1 MGTTGTTGTM
11 GTTRMTG
18 KAAGFEDVPSRYDG
32 VALEEKVLAL
42 WREHDVFNEAQRA
55 SEGRPLYCWNEG
67 PPTANGRPG
76 LHHVLARTFKDI
88 FPRFKHMQ
96 GYHCPRKAGWDTH
109 GLPVEHEIE
118 KELGIFDKAEIE
130 RRVGVAEFT
139 RRCRESVMRYIGDWE
154 RMTERMGFWVNMRD
168 AYYTLDNAYIESVWW
183 LLRQIWDKGLIYQ
196 GYKVVPYDPR
206 IGATL
211 SSHEV
216 ALGYQ
221 EVEDPSIVVR
231 FRVEGEENTSF
242 LVWTTTPWTL
252 PSNLALAVH
261 PDVDYVYV
269 HADDGEGGSE
279 TLILAEALVG
289 TVLRDVDSVHMREND
304 GENDGEVETRIIP
317 EERAGA
323 VRSYTVEKR
332 VKGAALEGIRYVR
345 LFDHLPAE
353 GPICQ
358 VWAADFVT
366 VEDGTGIVHCA
377 PAYGEDDIR
386 LCRAK
391 GLPVVHG
398 VGLDGCFLPEVEPVA
413 GKFFKDAD
421 PILIALLEER
431 GLMYRSERYRHNYP
445 HGWRTGD
452 PLIYYAKHAWYI
464 ETSRFRDRM
473 VELNR
478 TIRWVP
484 ETIREGRFGNWLA
497 NNVDWALSRERF
509 WGTPLPVWTDGEGD
523 FMCIGSVAE
532 LESLCGRSLEGVD
545 LHRPAVDEITFTHPE
560 NGRTYRRVPEVID
573 CWFDSGAMSY
583 AQFHYPFENRDLFEN
598 RFPADYI
605 CEAIDQTRG
614 WFYSLHAIAALVSD
628 DVAYRNCICLA
639 HIVDKDGRKM
649 SKSQGN
655 IIDPYEVFDHV
666 GADPLRWYLA
676 CRIAPEVQ
684 KRISVDFVRGVAS
697 GFINTWWNTYAFF
710 VMYAK
715 LDRIDLSDDVA
726 LAERPEIDRWAL
738 ALLHRTVAEA
748 TEGLEAYDVAAAG
761 RAIESFVDRLSNWY
775 VRRNRRRF
783 WKAAAGRDKQA
794 AYLTLY
800 ECLHTVNR
808 LMAPIMPFISEAV
821 HRNLVRGVDE
831 AACPSV
837 HMSEWPTP
845 DPAAR
850 DDALLA
856 GIDAVQ
862 RVVGLGRAARSRSG
876 VRVRQPLSR
885 LLVRAPGEADAAVL
899 ARFDA
904 QILEELNVKALEM
917 LAPDAELV
925 GYRIKPNLP
934 RLGKRYGKRIPAIR
948 AALAKADAGAVA
960 AAVAAG
966 RTFAVEVALPGGGR
980 SGDAAGGA
988 GSSGEA
994 ADGETVSGAGS
1005 SGEAIGSEFV
1015 SGGTGS
1021 PAEAAGSEAL
1031 TFEPEDVLVETTSAE
1046 GYACAEEGGW
1056 LVGLDTTL
1064 TEALEREGLA
1074 RELVR
1079 TVQEARKQAGL
1090 EVSDRITLRIKGSA
1104 GVAAALDAHRGY
1116 VMEETLATG
1125 WGAADWSPAYSV
1137 EHALGAERWT
1147 IGLARVGGGRMP
1159 R

>member
-1 MGTTGTTGTM
+1 MEGTTGKTAD
-11 GTTRMTG
+11 R
-18 KAAGFEDVPSRYDG
+18 AAGQTGARPTGQVAGHATGLADVASRYDG
-32 VALEEKVLAL
+32 VKLEEEVLAL
-42 WREHDVFNEAQRA
+42 WREHDMFNEAQRA

-76 LHHVLARTFKDI
+76 IHHVLARTFKDI

-130 RRVGVAEFT
+130 RQVGVAEFT

-154 RMTERMGFWVNMRD
+154 RMTERMGFWVNMGD
-168 AYYTLDNAYIESVWW
+168 AYYTLDNSYIESVWW
-183 LLRQIWDKGLIYQ
+183 LLRQIWDQGFIYQ

-216 ALGYQ
+216 ALGYR
-221 EVEDPSIVVR
+221 EVEDPSIYVR
-231 FRVEGEENTSF
+231 FPVEGAERTSF

-261 PDVDYVYV
+261 PEVDYVFV
-269 HADDGEGGSE
+269 RTGGEI
-279 TLILAEALVG
+279 LILAEALVDP
-289 TVLRDVDSVHMREND
+289 VLRDAQYV
-304 GENDGEVETRIIP
+304 I
-317 EERAGA
+317 
-323 VRSYTVEKR
+323 EKR
-332 VKGAALEGIRYVR
+332 GKGAELEGMRYVR
-345 LFDHLPAE
+345 PFDYLPAD

-358 VWAADFVT
+358 VWTADFVT
-366 VEDGTGIVHCA
+366 IEDGTGIVHCA

-386 LCRAK
+386 LCQAR

-421 PILIALLEER
+421 PILIAELEQR
-431 GLMYRSERYRHNYP
+431 GLMFRSEPYLHNYP

-464 ETSRFRDRM
+464 GTSRIRDRM

-478 TIRWVP
+478 TIHWVP
-484 ETIREGRFGNWLA
+484 ETIRDGRFGNWLA

-532 LESLCGRSLEGVD
+532 LEERCGRSLKEVD
-545 LHRPAVDEITFTHPE
+545 LHRPAVDEITFVHPD

-583 AQFHYPFENRDLFEN
+583 AQFHYPFENRDRFER

-628 DVAYRNCICLA
+628 SVAYRNCICLA
-639 HIVDKDGRKM
+639 HIVDKDGKKM

-655 IIDPYEVFDHV
+655 IVNPYDVFDHV

-676 CRIAPEVQ
+676 CRIAPEAQ

-715 LDRIDLSDDVA
+715 LDRIDLTENVP

-738 ALLHRTVAEA
+738 ALLHRTAAGVTDA
-748 TEGLEAYDVAAAG
+748 LEAYDVLAAG
-761 RAIESFVDRLSNWY
+761 RAIESFVDQLSNWY

-783 WKAAAGRDKQA
+783 WKAAAGPDKQA

-800 ECLHTVNR
+800 ECLHTANR
-808 LMAPIMPFISEAV
+808 LMAPIMPFITETV
-821 HRNLVRGVDE
+821 HRNLVCGVDDT
-831 AACPSV
+831 APASV
-837 HMSEWPTP
+837 HMSEWPVP

-850 DDALLA
+850 DDALMA
-856 GIDAVQ
+856 EIDVVQ
-862 RVVGLGRAARSRSG
+862 RVVGLGRAARNASG
-876 VRVRQPLSR
+876 VRVRQPLAR
-885 LLVRAPGEADAAVL
+885 LLVRAPDDASAASVTRH
-899 ARFDA
+899 AP
-904 QILEELNVKALEM
+904 QILEELNVKAVEM
-917 LAPDAELV
+917 LAPDADLLS
-925 GYRIKPNLP
+925 YRIKPNLP
-934 RLGKRYGKRIPAIR
+934 RIGRRFGKRVPAVR
-948 AALAKADAGAVA
+948 DALAAADGGALA

-966 RTFAVEVALPGGGR
+966 RSFDIDVA
-980 SGDAAGGA
+980 
-988 GSSGEA
+988 
-994 ADGETVSGAGS
+994 
-1005 SGEAIGSEFV
+1005 GEAI
-1015 SGGTGS
+1015 
-1021 PAEAAGSEAL
+1021 
-1031 TFEPEDVLVETTSAE
+1031 TFEPEDVLVESTSAE
-1046 GYACAEEGGW
+1046 GYSCAEEGGY
-1056 LVGLDTTL
+1056 LVGLDTSL

-1090 EVSDRITLRIKGSA
+1090 DVSDRITLRIDGTPD
-1104 GVAAALDAHRGY
+1104 VAAALAAHRDY
-1116 VMEETLATG
+1116 VMEETLAIVRSDPDG
-1125 WGAADWSPAYSV
+1125 LPQYDAEAS
-1137 EHALGAERWT
+1137 LGATRWT
-1147 IGLARVGGGRMP
+1147 ISISRAERT
-1159 R
+1159 

>member
-1 MGTTGTTGTM
+1 MDRTM
-11 GTTRMTG
+11 GF
-18 KAAGFEDVPSRYDG
+18 KDVPSRYDG
-32 VALEEKVLAL
+32 VGLEEEVLAL
-42 WREHDVFNEAQRA
+42 WREHDVFNEAQRR

-76 LHHVLARTFKDI
+76 IHHVLARTFKDI

-130 RRVGVAEFT
+130 RQVGVAEFT

-154 RMTERMGFWVNMRD
+154 RMTERMGFWVNMGD
-168 AYYTLDNAYIESVWW
+168 AYYTLDNSFIESVWW

-216 ALGYQ
+216 ALGYK
-221 EVEDPSIVVR
+221 EVEDPSIHVR
-231 FRVEGEENTSF
+231 FPVEGEEETAF

-261 PDVDYVYV
+261 PEVDYVFV
-269 HADDGEGGSE
+269 RTVSARSGSSFDPGREAGSHGGEI
-279 TLILAEALVG
+279 LILAEAL
-289 TVLRDVDSVHMREND
+289 
-304 GENDGEVETRIIP
+304 
-317 EERAGA
+317 AGA
-323 VRSYTVEKR
+323 VLGDAEHTIEKR
-332 VKGAALEGIRYVR
+332 VKGADLEGMRYTR
-345 LFDHLPAE
+345 LFDYLPAD

-366 VEDGTGIVHCA
+366 IEDGTGIVHCA

-386 LCRAK
+386 LCRSK

-398 VGLDGCFLPEVEPVA
+398 VGLDGCFVSEVEPVA

-421 PILIALLEER
+421 PILIAQLEER
-431 GLMYRSERYRHNYP
+431 GLMYRSERYKHNYP

-464 ETSRFRDRM
+464 ETSRIRDRM
-473 VELNR
+473 VALNR
-478 TIRWVP
+478 TIHWVP
-484 ETIREGRFGNWLA
+484 ETIRDGRFGNWLA

-509 WGTPLPVWTDGEGD
+509 WGTPLPVWTDGEDD
-523 FMCIGSVAE
+523 FMCIGSIAE
-532 LESLCGRSLEGVD
+532 LEALCGRSLEGVD
-545 LHRPAVDEITFTHPE
+545 LHRPAVDEIVFVHPD

-583 AQFHYPFENRDLFEN
+583 AQFHYPFENRERFES

-628 DVAYRNCICLA
+628 SVAYRNCICLA

-655 IIDPYEVFDHV
+655 IVNPYDVFDHV

-715 LDRIDLSDDVA
+715 LDRIDVTEDIPF
-726 LAERPEIDRWAL
+726 AERPEIDRWAL
-738 ALLHRTVAEA
+738 ALLHRTVSVVTDA
-748 TEGLEAYDVAAAG
+748 LEAYDVLAAG
-761 RAIESFVDRLSNWY
+761 RAIESFVDQLSNWY

-783 WKAAAGRDKQA
+783 WKAAAGPDKQA

-808 LMAPIMPFISEAV
+808 LMAPIMPFITESV
-821 HRNLVRGVDE
+821 HQNLVRGVDDT
-831 AACPSV
+831 ACPSV
-837 HMSEWPTP
+837 HMSEWPAP

-850 DDALLA
+850 DDALIA
-856 GIDAVQ
+856 EIDIVQ
-862 RVVGLGRAARSRSG
+862 RVVGLGRAARNSSRI
-876 VRVRQPLSR
+876 RVRQPLAR
-885 LLVRAPGEADAAVL
+885 LLVRIPDEASAAAI
-899 ARFDA
+899 ARHED
-904 QILEELNVKALEM
+904 QIRDELNIKAVER
-917 LAPDAELV
+917 LAPDAELLS
-925 GYRIKPNLP
+925 YRIKPNLP
-934 RLGKRYGKRIPAIR
+934 RIGRRYGRRIPAIR
-948 AALAKADAGAVA
+948 DALATADSSAIA

-966 RTFAVEVALPGGGR
+966 RTFAIDVAPSSAVSSGR
-980 SGDAAGGA
+980 ESPAGAAGG
-988 GSSGEA
+988 
-994 ADGETVSGAGS
+994 ETLA
-1005 SGEAIGSEFV
+1005 
-1015 SGGTGS
+1015 
-1021 PAEAAGSEAL
+1021 
-1031 TFEPEDVLVETTSAE
+1031 FEPEDVLVESTSAE

-1056 LVGLDTTL
+1056 LVGLDTSL

-1090 EVSDRITLRIKGSA
+1090 DVSDRIALRIEGTPE
-1104 GVAAALDAHRGY
+1104 VEAALDAHRDY

-1125 WGAADWSPAYSV
+1125 WGDAHWSPAYSV
-1137 EHALGAERWT
+1137 EHILGAERWT
-1147 IGLARVGGGRMP
+1147 IGLAWVGERPSGS
-1159 R
+1159 